1 MIVLFLFNV
10 GGYYL
15 VFLGLRHQSNL
26 ELRARLDAEQ
36 YSREDLIELK
46 LPVTLPY
53 PLQQQGFQRVDG
65 KFEYNGQFF
74 KLVKQKMENDTLYIV
89 CIRNEEEKGLV
100 NAFRDYAK
108 LVVDVPSTSKKSPT
122 TPFKFLTDFECV
134 DGERMT
140 ANGGWCASI
149 VFSEGNFDLPFRVNP
164 VFSPPPEV

>member
-15 VFLGLRHQSNL
+15 LLLGLRHQSNL
-26 ELRARLDAEQ
+26 ELRAKLDAEQ

-108 LVVDVPSTSKKSPT
+108 LVVDIPSTSKKSPT
-122 TPFKFLTDFECV
+122 APFKFLTDFECP
-134 DGERMT
+134 DDEKMT
-140 ANGGWCASI
+140 ANGGWSASI
-149 VFSEGNFDLPFRVNP
+149 VFFERNFDLTSRINP